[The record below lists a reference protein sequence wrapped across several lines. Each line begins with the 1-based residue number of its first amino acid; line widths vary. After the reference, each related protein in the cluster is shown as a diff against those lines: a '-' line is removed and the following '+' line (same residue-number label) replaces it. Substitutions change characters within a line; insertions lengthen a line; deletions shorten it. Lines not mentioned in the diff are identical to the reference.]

1 MWLRMLRS
9 RPVHMAVVSGISVYV
24 LLTVIGMLVHSNGE
38 QASARAK
45 QRYIEMAR
53 RVQRGDKGI
62 ILMNNPDTSAAK
74 HQVVDG
80 QKREALVAAPGD
92 DNFIY
97 LGKQGA
103 DSPVESGKLNHI
115 ANLLQ
120 NIEAKLEDS
129 KKDGGNV
136 NEDLKDVKIAIK
148 EMMGGKE
155 TGEKEPKEEK
165 KIGLVLEQPAEPEP
179 IEAVDIDALPFVI
192 DPSQSA
198 SQCPKTV
205 QTLAKY
211 SKWFRTRYEHG
222 IKLFSNLEDIQS
234 YPIYHKLEHYTPPF
248 GFKRTKRD
256 RKYSFILKDLA
267 VGLIIIHFEN
277 DWQY

>member
-62 ILMNNPDTSAAK
+62 ILMNNPDTSIAK

-80 QKREALVAAPGD
+80 QKREALVAAPRD

-198 SQCPKTV
+198 SVSTTLLLTPTV
-205 QTLAKY
+205 LGYFEPLMISAVESPMNTKICM
-211 SKWFRTRYEHG
+211 FV
-222 IKLFSNLEDIQS
+222 DI
-234 YPIYHKLEHYTPPF
+234 YVMNKI
-248 GFKRTKRD
+248 
-256 RKYSFILKDLA
+256 
-267 VGLIIIHFEN
+267 V
-277 DWQY
+277 